1 MLERI
6 ILLTVIFAAC
16 LLIFD
21 LVSKFH
27 KREAEW
33 CSDKFR
39 GTIYQ
44 SRYIRGSGCQVNDG
58 SGWVPDWTL
67 RGRK

>member
-1 MLERI
+1 MGRLVML
-6 ILLTVIFAAC
+6 LLCAA
-16 LLIFD
+16 LSAFLFYMI
-21 LVSKFH
+21 SNFH
-27 KREAEW
+27 RWEAET
-33 CSDKFR
+33 CSDKYR
-39 GTIYQ
+39 ETIYQ